1 MLFLSMQV
9 KKVGQYL
16 LTYLECISVRSHFR
30 ANNQVVTIIFKKG
43 IYDDDWVI
51 VECLSCFTT
60 TCLPT
65 QLKTSI
71 KNIGQIYV
79 ILKFSIHK
87 RITRMKQRET
97 AIQLL
102 KIEYSFFSLLIRTH
116 SPRYLAGSSRSSNAL
131 KFFTFPST
139 IKWFCPRHHRID
151 YTMKIVC
158 APEFY
163 YSQRRRRN
171 NNMIIIFK
179 WPSIGYKFI
188 SFFVFLFRA
197 KSKNGGRLLREKLEK
212 IGLNLPAGR
221 RKAANVTLL
230 TSLVEGNY

>member
-1 MLFLSMQV
+1 MLFFLSKQV
-9 KKVGQYL
+9 KKVGL
-16 LTYLECISVRSHFR
+16 LTYLECISVRSIR

-171 NNMIIIFK
+171 NNMIIILK

-188 SFFVFLFRA
+188 SFLSFFSEQKA
-197 KSKNGGRLLREKLEK
+197 KMAGDYSEKSLRRQDSTCR
-212 IGLNLPAGR
+212 PADGKR
-221 RKAANVTLL
+221 PMSHSSPPQQKVIIN
-230 TSLVEGNY
+230 